1 MQSEQAI
8 IRMMQKAA
16 ECAEAIKRHTS
27 AIVISHID
35 ADGLTS
41 AAVMCKA
48 LDRCGM
54 EYETR
59 FLKKLDLPTL
69 SEIADLGAELIIF
82 TDLGSS
88 MSDEIDKLDSE
99 VIIADHH
106 QPKKSQH
113 KYHLNPH
120 LFGINGTDELSGAGA
135 TYLIAKKM
143 GANSDLADLA
153 IVGAIGDMQDM
164 RTGRLIGLNRSIMLE
179 GVDAGV
185 LSFET
190 DIRLFGR
197 QTRPI
202 YKLLEYCEYPYIPG
216 ITGDKDNCI
225 KFLRNLG
232 ISLKEDDWR
241 RWIDLCRDEKK
252 RIVSEI
258 MQLCLTRGMPAYK
271 VQHLVGEVYTLLKE
285 AEGTELRDA
294 SEYSTLL
301 NATARYDNADVGL
314 AVCMGD
320 RGLAYAHARS
330 LLAQHRQNLTEGLKL
345 VKEQGVLALQNLQ
358 YFHAGD
364 SIRETII
371 GIIAG
376 MSGNIEGINR
386 NLPIIAFADSEEGI
400 KVSARGTQDL
410 VHQGLNLAVAL
421 HESAKEVG
429 GVGGGHD
436 IAAGA
441 TIPKGSEEEFLTI
454 LDAKIGT
461 QLKRLV

>member
-1 MQSEQAI
+1 M
-8 IRMMQKAA
+8 MMQKAA
-16 ECAEAIKRHTS
+16 ECAEAIKKHNH
-27 AIVISHID
+27 ALVISHID

-41 AAVMCKA
+41 AAVICKA
-48 LDRCGM
+48 LDRDGI

-59 FLKKLDLPTL
+59 FLKKLDSPALN
-69 SEIADLGAELIIF
+69 EIADLNAELTIF

-88 MSDEIDKLDSE
+88 MVDEISKLQSE

-106 QPKKSQH
+106 QPQKNQH

-120 LFGINGTDELSGAGA
+120 LFGINGTNELSGSGT
-135 TYLIAKKM
+135 TYLIAKEM
-143 GANSDLADLA
+143 GSNRDLADLA
-153 IVGAIGDMQDM
+153 IVGAIGDMQGMKD
-164 RTGRLIGLNRSIMLE
+164 GRLVGLNRSIMLE
-179 GVDAGV
+179 GVDAGL

-202 YKLLEYCEYPYIPG
+202 HKLLEYCTDPYIPG
-216 ITGDKDNCI
+216 ITGDKGGCI

-232 ISLKEDDWR
+232 IELNDGNWR
-241 RWIDLCRDEKK
+241 RWIDLDREEKK
-252 RIVSEI
+252 LIVSEMI
-258 MQLCLTRGMPAYK
+258 QLCLTRNIPAYK

-285 AEGTELRDA
+285 KEGTELRDA

-301 NATARYDNADVGL
+301 NATARYDHAEVGL

-320 RGLAYAHARS
+320 RGIAYAHARN
-330 LLAQHRQNLTEGLKL
+330 LLNQHRKNLAEGLKL
-345 VKEQGVLALQNLQ
+345 VKEQGVIALKNLQ

-364 SIRETII
+364 SIRETIV

-376 MSGNIEGINR
+376 MSASIGGINR
-386 NLPIIAFADSEEGI
+386 NLPIIAFAESDGDI

-410 VHQGLNLAVAL
+410 LHRGLNLAVAL

-429 GVGGGHD
+429 GIGGGHD

-441 TIPKGSEEEFLTI
+441 KIPRGSEEEFLTI
-454 LDAKIGT
+454 LDAKIGA
-461 QLKRLV
+461 QLKRN

>member
-1 MQSEQAI
+1 
-8 IRMMQKAA
+8 MMQKAA
-16 ECAEAIKRHTS
+16 ECAEAIKRHTT
-27 AIVISHID
+27 ALVISHID
-35 ADGLTS
+35 ADGLTA

-54 EYETR
+54 EHGVR

-88 MSDEIDKLDSE
+88 MADETIKLDSE

-106 QPKKSQH
+106 QPKKGQH

-120 LFGINGTDELSGAGA
+120 LFGINGTNELSGAGA
-135 TYLIAKKM
+135 VYLIAQKM
-143 GANSDLADLA
+143 GPNSDLADLA

-164 RTGRLIGLNRSIMLE
+164 RGGRLVGLNRSIMLE

-225 KFLRNLG
+225 KFLHNLG
-232 ISLKEDDWR
+232 ISLKDEDWR

-252 RIVSEI
+252 LIVSEI
-258 MQLCLTRGMPAYK
+258 MQLCLKRGVPAYK

-345 VKEQGVLALQNLQ
+345 VKEQRVLALQNLQ

-364 SIRETII
+364 NIRETII

-376 MSGNIEGINR
+376 MSGNMEGINR

-441 TIPKGSEEEFLTI
+441 TIPKGAEGEFLTI

-461 QLKRLV
+461 QLKRLA

>member
-1 MQSEQAI
+1 
-8 IRMMQKAA
+8 MMQKAA

-27 AIVISHID
+27 AVVISHID

-48 LDRCGM
+48 LDRYGM
-54 EYETR
+54 EYEAK

-69 SEIADLGAELIIF
+69 SKIADLGAELIIF

-88 MSDEIDKLDSE
+88 MVDEIDKLDSD

-106 QPKKSQH
+106 QPKKGQH

-120 LFGINGTDELSGAGA
+120 LFGINGTNELSGAGA
-135 TYLIAKKM
+135 VYLIAQNM
-143 GANSDLADLA
+143 GPNRDLADLA

-164 RTGRLIGLNRSIMLE
+164 RVGRLIGLNRSIMLE

-232 ISLKEDDWR
+232 ISLKDEDWR
-241 RWIDLCRDEKK
+241 RWIDLSKDEKK
-252 RIVSEI
+252 LIVSEI
-258 MQLCLTRGMPAYK
+258 MQLCLTRGVPAYK
-271 VQHLVGEVYTLLKE
+271 VQHMIGEVYTLLKE

-330 LLAQHRQNLTEGLKL
+330 LLAQHRQNLTEGLKV
-345 VKEQGVLALQNLQ
+345 VKGQGVLALHNIQ

-410 VHQGLNLAVAL
+410 VQQGLNLAVAL
-421 HESAKEVG
+421 HEAAKEVG

-441 TIPKGSEEEFLTI
+441 TIPKGTEEEFLTI
-454 LDAKIGT
+454 LDAKIGA
-461 QLKRLV
+461 QLKGLL